1 MPYSWKDTLSRLR
14 VNEIYL
20 DSAGIKV
27 YRDLLDKL
35 GARGD
40 KTLPVEDF
48 PQIVKTDPI
57 IVSGLVEI
65 KDRKFVLT
73 TKGRDMVCAR
83 VKTRRP
89 TKMQKWLAQSMNN
102 D

>member
-20 DSAGIKV
+20 DSAGTKV
-27 YRDLLDKL
+27 YRALLDKL
-35 GARGD
+35 DARGD
-40 KTLPVEDF
+40 QTLPVEDF
-48 PQIVKTDPI
+48 PQITKTDPI
-57 IVSGLVEI
+57 ISDGLVEI

-73 TKGRDMVCAR
+73 TKGRDMRCNGT
-83 VKTRRP
+83 KNRRA
-89 TKMQKWLAQSMNN
+89 TKLQKWLAWSMNN